1 MGFLGGI
8 SGGIFEW
15 DVWVGF
21 LGGTFGTEMCTY
33 LLGILIGV
41 LINDPSITIAVNDF
55 PLNPRQDDKMT
66 TAAEKHEPMRLRS
79 LKI

>member
-1 MGFLGGI
+1 MRFLGGI
-8 SGGIFEW
+8 FGGIFEW

-21 LGGTFGTEMCTY
+21 LGGTFGTEICTY

-66 TAAEKHEPMRLRS
+66 TAAEKHEPKGIKERG
-79 LKI
+79 